1 MAKKREH
8 VPNHPPCFRSRSV
21 EEDKED
27 LCTDGAMRFTIS
39 SYPKEAFEIMSLM
52 RQHQKLCDV
61 EIRVSDEIFHAHK
74 IVLASASPYFKA
86 MFTSGLKESE
96 MSIINIQGVCPL
108 SMAIIIH
115 FAYTGQVKI
124 EENNVCNLLPAAT
137 MFQVTH
143 IIDSCCSF
151 LENQLDPSNCIGIAD
166 FALQHGCNN
175 LYQTANQFID
185 QHFSQVSQGE
195 EFLALSA
202 CQLVMLIKRDELN
215 VRSEMEVFN
224 SVLRWV
230 KHDKSRRCPRL
241 SDILNAVRCHF
252 LTPRFLKE
260 QIQKCEVLK
269 NEPQCCDY
277 LSRIIQDLTV
287 RRKYSCHQRTPKVP
301 YVIYTTGGYL
311 QHSLSNMECY
321 NAQEKQW
328 FSLADLPTP
337 RSGLGGAFIEG
348 KFYAVGGRNNCL
360 DGNQD
365 SDGVDCYDPIT
376 NKWKSCCKMTIAR
389 NRVGV
394 GVLDGLLYAVG
405 GSKATV
411 HHNSVERYDPIEDKW
426 FRVQNMLTA
435 RIGVGVAVVKR
446 LLYAVGGYDG
456 NSRLNTVE
464 CYNPEKDSWTLVASM
479 NTNRSGAGVVALDH
493 YIYAVGGYDGALQL
507 KTVEKYNTETN
518 EWVYV
523 SSMSSPRSALSVAA
537 LDGKI
542 YALGGYDGTNFLN
555 TVEVYDPEENAW
567 EDAPNM
573 SCGRSGQASAVWRAP
588 CLAHGIS

>member
-1 MAKKREH
+1 MLKKNFFRLLKAEKKQKR
-8 VPNHPPCFRSRSV
+8 VPNVLENTSM
-21 EEDKED
+21 EEDDKEN
-27 LCTDGAMRFTIS
+27 LCADGAMRFTIA
-39 SYPKEAFEIMSLM
+39 SYPKEAFEVMSLM
-52 RQHQKLCDV
+52 RQHQKLC
-61 EIRVSDEIFHAHK
+61 
-74 IVLASASPYFKA
+74 A

-96 MSIINIQGVCPL
+96 MSVINIQGVCPL

-137 MFQVTH
+137 MFQVPH
-143 IIDSCCSF
+143 IIDACCSF

-166 FALQHGCNN
+166 FALQHSCNN
-175 LYQTANQFID
+175 LYAVANQFID

-202 CQLVMLIKRDELN
+202 LQMIKLIKRDELN

-224 SVLRWV
+224 AVLRWV
-230 KHDKSRRCPRL
+230 KHDKPRRCPRL

-260 QIQKCEVLK
+260 QMQKCEVLK

-277 LSRIIQDLTV
+277 LSRIIQDLTS
-287 RRKYSCHQRTPKVP
+287 RRKYSCNQRTPKVP

-337 RSGLGGAFIEG
+337 RSGLGGAFIDG

-405 GSKATV
+405 GSKATT
-411 HHNSVERYDPIEDKW
+411 HHNTVERYDPAEDKW
-426 FRVQNMLTA
+426 SRVQNMLTS

-464 CYNPEKDSWTLVASM
+464 CYHPEKDSWTQVASM
-479 NTNRSGAGVVALDH
+479 NTNRSGAGVVALEH

-507 KTVEKYNTETN
+507 KSVERYDTETD

-523 SSMSSPRSALSVAA
+523 SEMSSPRSALSVAVSYE
-537 LDGKI
+537 GC
-542 YALGGYDGTNFLN
+542 TNFLN
-555 TVEVYDPEENAW
+555 TVEVYDPEKDAW
-567 EDAPNM
+567 EAAPNM
-573 SCGRSGQASAVWRAP
+573 TLTMVSISSFGRAP
-588 CLAHGIS
+588 MLDSEFT